1 MNEVEP
7 TDATDFAAKPPMV
20 AIFTVLTLF
29 HFVCCGLPLLLLSG
43 VSLAFIAP
51 VWPFIGGGIAALAL
65 GAFFWR
71 RVRRSPRLR
80 SCRSPHIAGRVRQSN
95 LQ

>member
-7 TDATDFAAKPPMV
+7 TDATDFAAKPPMA

-51 VWPFIGGGIAALAL
+51 FWPFIGGGIAALAFS
-65 GAFFWR
+65 AFLRR

-80 SCRSPHIAGRVRQSN
+80 SCQSPHIVGRVRQSN